1 MRTSFEINSDIF
13 ALKMFIF
20 LKIKVTA
27 IGTLKNSHFKQKG
40 RYIYE
45 VTLLFQHLEHI
56 LCDDC
61 GALFLLLFPFLFFF
75 LRVDHMDWF
84 KRA

>member
-27 IGTLKNSHFKQKG
+27 IGTLKNTNNV
-40 RYIYE
+40 E
-45 VTLLFQHLEHI
+45 HLKK
-56 LCDDC
+56 
-61 GALFLLLFPFLFFF
+61 
-75 LRVDHMDWF
+75 V
-84 KRA
+84 